1 MYETQ
6 QNRARERAVLVAV
19 KLPHDDGWSPDD
31 TLRELALL
39 TETAGADVID
49 AIVQVRDR
57 PDPATFIGE
66 GKVEEVARRIQEL
79 EANLVIFD
87 DDLSPAQ
94 ARNLERLI
102 DVKIVDRSGLILDI
116 FARRAQSREA
126 KTQVELAQL
135 EYLLPRLTRQWT
147 HLSRQEGGIGTRG
160 PGETQLEVD
169 RRRVRKRI
177 ADLSVR
183 LKRIARGREVRRSR
197 RRHEFTTAL
206 VGYTNA
212 GKSTLLNALSQA
224 GVYTEDKLF
233 ATLDPTTR
241 SVRID
246 GDRKILITD
255 TVGLI
260 RKLPHHLVASFHST
274 LEVLVEADLLLHVVD
289 ASHDK
294 FEEQMKAVN
303 GVLMELG
310 AHTRP
315 LMVVFN
321 KIDRIEDYPD
331 LLARLKSEYPESI
344 FISALREEGLEGLTR
359 SILARVESDMV
370 VLTLQVP
377 HAESRLLSEIYDAGE
392 VLDREDLAEYVSL
405 KVKVKKAEANQ
416 LKKKLGDRGGGNAA
430 EPL

>member
-1 MYETQ
+1 MYQTQ
-6 QNRARERAVLVAV
+6 PTDDREKAILVAV
-19 KLPHDDGWSPDD
+19 KLPRDDGWSPED
-31 TLRELALL
+31 TLQELALL
-39 TETAGADVID
+39 TDTAGADVLD
-49 AIVQVRDR
+49 AIIQVRQR
-57 PDPATFIGE
+57 PDSATFIGE
-66 GKVEEVARRIQEL
+66 GKAEEVARRAREL
-79 EANLVIFD
+79 EADLVIFD

-147 HLSRQEGGIGTRG
+147 HLSRQSGGIGTRG

-177 ADLSVR
+177 ADLSAR
-183 LKRIARGREVRRSR
+183 MKRIARGREIR
-197 RRHEFTTAL
+197 RRRRQHEFTVAL

-241 SVRID
+241 SVQIG

-260 RKLPHHLVASFHST
+260 RKLPHHLVVSFHST
-274 LEVLVEADLLLHVVD
+274 LEMLVEADLLLHVVD
-289 ASHDK
+289 VSHEK
-294 FEEQMKAVN
+294 FEEQMKAVT
-303 GVLMELG
+303 GVLLELG
-310 AHTRP
+310 AHTHP
-315 LMVVFN
+315 LLVVFN
-321 KIDRIEDYPD
+321 KIDRIGEYPD
-331 LLARLKSEYPESI
+331 LLLRLGIEYPEAS
-344 FISALREEGLEGLTR
+344 FVSALREEGLEELTR
-359 SILARVESDMV
+359 GILRQVESDMEI
-370 VLTLQVP
+370 LTLHLS
-377 HAESRLLSEIYDAGE
+377 HADSHLLSEVYDAGE
-392 VLDREDLAEYVSL
+392 VLDRRDLAEYVSL
-405 KVKVKKAEANQ
+405 RVKVNKADAER
-416 LKKKLGDRGGGNAA
+416 LKKKLNKHTKI
-430 EPL
+430 

>member
-1 MYETQ
+1 LYQTQPTET
-6 QNRARERAVLVAV
+6 REKAILVAV
-19 KLPHDDGWSPDD
+19 KLPHDDGWAPED
-31 TLRELALL
+31 TLQELTLL
-39 TETAGADVID
+39 AETAGADVMD

-66 GKVEEVARRIQEL
+66 GKAEMVARRTQEL
-79 EANLVIFD
+79 NANLVIFD

-135 EYLLPRLTRQWT
+135 KYLLPRLTRQWT

-177 ADLSVR
+177 ADLSTR
-183 LKRIARGREVRRSR
+183 LKHIARGRKVRRSR
-197 RRHEFTTAL
+197 RQHEFTTAL

-212 GKSTLLNALSQA
+212 GKSTLLNALSRA
-224 GVYTEDKLF
+224 EVYTEDKLF

-241 SVRID
+241 AVCLD
-246 GDRKILITD
+246 GDRKVLITD

-289 ASHDK
+289 ASHEK
-294 FEEQMKAVN
+294 FEEQMKAVAA
-303 GVLMELG
+303 VLQELG
-310 AHTRP
+310 AHMRP
-315 LMVVFN
+315 LLVVFN
-321 KIDRIEDYPD
+321 KLDRIKEYPD
-331 LLARLKSEYPESI
+331 LLVRLHSEYPRAI
-344 FISALREEGLEGLTR
+344 FISALREEGLEE
-359 SILARVESDMV
+359 LARGILRRIESDMET
-370 VLTLQVP
+370 LTLHLS
-377 HAESRLLSEIYDAGE
+377 HADSHLLSEVYDLGE
-392 VLDREDLAEYVSL
+392 VLDRKDLAQYVSL
-405 KVKVKKAEANQ
+405 KVKLKREDAER
-416 LKKKLGDRGGGNAA
+416 LKKKMEKDR
-430 EPL
+430 EIL

>member
-6 QNRARERAVLVAV
+6 KKQPREKAILVAV

-39 TETAGADVID
+39 TETAGADVMD

-66 GKVEEVARRIQEL
+66 GKAEEVARRIQEL
-79 EANLVIFD
+79 EANVVIFD

-116 FARRAQSREA
+116 FARRARSREA

-169 RRRVRKRI
+169 RRQVRKRI

-183 LKRIARGREVRRSR
+183 LKRIARGREVRRRR

-212 GKSTLLNALSQA
+212 GKSTLLNALAQA
-224 GVYTEDKLF
+224 DAYTEDKLF

-241 SVRID
+241 GVRVD

-289 ASHDK
+289 ASHEK

-303 GVLMELG
+303 GVLQELG

-315 LMVVFN
+315 ILVVFN
-321 KIDRIEDYPD
+321 KIDRIREYPD
-331 LLARLKSEYPESI
+331 LLARLESEYPESI
-344 FISALREEGLEGLTR
+344 FISALRAEGLESLTR
-359 SILARVESDMV
+359 AILKRVEADMEI
-370 VLTLQVP
+370 LTLEVD
-377 HAESRLLSEIYDAGE
+377 HADSHLLSEVYNAGE
-392 VLDREDLAEYVSL
+392 VLAREDLAKHVL
-405 KVKVKKAEANQ
+405 LRVKVKRVEAGK
-416 LKKKLGDRGGGNAA
+416 LKKKLRDEAGRRAA
-430 EPL
+430 ESP

>member
-6 QNRARERAVLVAV
+6 QNTVREKAVLVAV

-39 TETAGADVID
+39 TETAGADVMD
-49 AIVQVRDR
+49 AIVQVRDH

-66 GKVEEVARRIQEL
+66 GKVEEVARRTQEL

-116 FARRAQSREA
+116 FAHRAQSREA

-177 ADLSVR
+177 ADLSTR
-183 LKRIARGREVRRSR
+183 LERIARGREVRRSR

-212 GKSTLLNALSQA
+212 GKSTLLNALARA

-289 ASHDK
+289 ASHEK
-294 FEEQMKAVN
+294 FEEQMKAVT
-303 GVLMELG
+303 GVLQELG

-315 LMVVFN
+315 LLVVFN
-321 KIDRIEDYPD
+321 KIDRIEEYPD
-331 LLARLKSEYPESI
+331 LLARLQSEYPESI
-344 FISALREEGLEGLTR
+344 FISALRQEGLDGLTR
-359 SILARVESDMV
+359 AILRRVESDME
-370 VLTLQVP
+370 VLTLRVP
-377 HAESRLLSEIYDAGE
+377 HADSHLLSEIYDAGE
-392 VLDREDLAEYVSL
+392 VLDRKDLAEYVSL
-405 KVKVKKAEANQ
+405 KVKVKKAEAGK
-416 LKKKLGDRGGGNAA
+416 LKKKLRDRGGGKTAQA
-430 EPL
+430 R

>member
-1 MYETQ
+1 MYETK
-6 QNRARERAVLVAV
+6 QNQAREKAVLVAV
-19 KLPHDDGWSPDD
+19 KLPHEDGWSPDD

-39 TETAGADVID
+39 TETAGADVMD

-116 FARRAQSREA
+116 FAHRAQSREA

-224 GVYTEDKLF
+224 DVYTEDKLF

-303 GVLMELG
+303 GVLVELG

-331 LLARLKSEYPESI
+331 LLARLESEYPQAI

-370 VLTLQVP
+370 ILTLQVP

-405 KVKVKKAEANQ
+405 RVKVKKVEANQ
-416 LKKKLGDRGGGNAA
+416 LKKKLGDKGGGNAA